1 MTEVLVPSQAV
12 HAGVTGSSMS
22 SSGSEDG
29 RALLQERLGL
39 FGKVCFLVDVL
50 YYPVF
55 NLALGLDP
63 AVGFRAALKGLL
75 SYQALGEYT
84 VFGLIWLLCRTG
96 PRSLRALSAIESVG
110 VLAMGTVISLWPFI
124 HPYPM
129 AGTYELLLAQ
139 VVLLSLRATLVPS
152 SARRTLLLS
161 GGTCVIGLAATFFA
175 SGLRDVSPATPTSL
189 VLLALCWCIA
199 TTAFSSVI
207 SAVIYGLRKQVRDAR
222 KLGQYTLLRRLGG
235 GAMGEV
241 FLASHALL
249 RRRTAIKLLRADAD
263 DRGLERFEREV
274 QLTSQLT
281 HPNTIAIYDYGRTS
295 DGLFYYVME
304 HLEGSDLDGLLAAS
318 GPQPP
323 ARVIHILL
331 QVCGALEE
339 AHGQGLLHR
348 DIKPANLFL
357 CRRRGM
363 PDMVKVLD
371 FGLVKELGNKT
382 DVSITQNSTITGTPL
397 YMAPEAISTPE
408 QVDARGDL
416 YSLGAVGYALLTG
429 THVFEGRSVVE
440 ICAHHL
446 HSPPLAPR
454 VRAGRELPE
463 DLSHVILRC
472 LEKKPE
478 ARYESARALRAALA
492 ACADAGRWTEED
504 AEHWWREQGSR
515 VESTR
520 PRREGSVLSGSQ
532 TLVPERARLAG

>member
-1 MTEVLVPSQAV
+1 MSEARVPSQFV
-12 HAGVTGSSMS
+12 PVGLTGPSLSA
-22 SSGSEDG
+22 SGAEDG

-39 FGKVCFLVDVL
+39 FGKAAFLVDIL
-50 YYPVF
+50 YYPIF

-63 AVGFRAALKGLL
+63 AVGFRAALRGLL
-75 SYQALGEYT
+75 SYQALGEYA

-96 PRSLRALSAIESVG
+96 TRSLRALHAIETVG
-110 VLAMGTVISLWPFI
+110 VLAMGAVISLWPFI

-139 VVLLSLRATLVPS
+139 VALLSLRATLVPS

-161 GGTCVIGLAATFFA
+161 GGTCAIGLGATYFA
-175 SGLRDVSPATPTSL
+175 SGLRDVSPATPISL
-189 VLLALCWCIA
+189 MLLVLCWCIA

-207 SAVIYGLRKQVRDAR
+207 SSVIYGLRKQVRDAR

-249 RRRTAIKLLRADAD
+249 RRRTAIKLLRSDAD
-263 DRGLERFEREV
+263 GRGLERFEREV

-281 HPNTIAIYDYGRTS
+281 HPNTIAIYDYGRTA

-304 HLEGSDLDGLLAAS
+304 YLEGTDLDGLLTAS

-323 ARVIHILL
+323 GRVIHILL

-357 CRRRGM
+357 CRRRGV

-371 FGLVKELGNKT
+371 FGLVKELGNSA
-382 DVSITQNSTITGTPL
+382 DVSLTRDSVITGTPL
-397 YMAPEAISTPE
+397 YLAPEAISTPDR
-408 QVDARGDL
+408 VDARGDL

-429 THVFEGRSVVE
+429 THLFEGRSVVE

-446 HSPPLAPR
+446 HTPPTPPQ
-454 VRAGRELPE
+454 VRAGRELPG
-463 DLSHVILRC
+463 DLCDVILRC

-478 ARYESARALRAALA
+478 ARYESARALRAALE

-504 AEHWWREQGSR
+504 AGRWWEAHGAPL
-515 VESTR
+515 ESKRAGRSPSLLT
-520 PRREGSVLSGSQ
+520 GTQ